1 MVVTRKIMGP
11 ITHSYN
17 RWIIRKLSNWMTP
30 LRFQLTARRC
40 KLSTDLQGDPSKV
53 GRLRVQICPWLSY
66 NLHMTKNAI
75 PHDEIRHSWIQFRLL
90 SVHRTT
96 ESSRESASDCSP
108 GWDVA
113 RAERM

>member
-1 MVVTRKIMGP
+1 MYIYIYIYISIYICVYIYMVVTRKIMGP

-53 GRLRVQICPWLSY
+53 GRLRVQICPWLS
-66 NLHMTKNAI
+66 
-75 PHDEIRHSWIQFRLL
+75 
-90 SVHRTT
+90 
-96 ESSRESASDCSP
+96 
-108 GWDVA
+108 
-113 RAERM
+113 